1 MPDAKKYLSKIVKG
15 SDTLWLK
22 DAQAWADIAELRE
35 LIAGGTHWIDE
46 TTTPISNGATTNP
59 IQINGESYTAQAG
72 DIVSYG
78 NMEFIFS
85 KGGVWREFGS
95 TGSLKALAF
104 KDSASGDYTPAGT
117 NQASAVSFTGQTS
130 ASFVNGFNDD
140 AVAPS
145 FKEGAFTPAE
155 LQAGFYT
162 AGTAPSFSEG
172 AFTPAEIQ
180 AGFVTAGSAASYSH
194 SGFSGGSLGAATT
207 GNFNTDAEKSS
218 YDEANETLTLS
229 AASTGAAVTAQG
241 DFTPA
246 VYGTDTFDGGTPTA
260 IDTTKFSGG
269 SKAADTW
276 NAGSMAAIDVT
287 KFSGGSKAADT
298 FSAGSAATPTTA
310 SAVTAVGTGEAAAQ
324 VFSGTQATITVE

>member
-1 MPDAKKYLSKIVKG
+1 MADPKKYISKIVKG

-22 DAQAWADIAELRE
+22 DAQAWADIEELRE
-35 LIAGGTHWIDE
+35 LIAGGTHWIDA
-46 TTTPISNGATTNP
+46 TTTEISDGSTTNP
-59 IQINGESYTAQAG
+59 ITVDGKSYTAQAG

-78 NMEFIFS
+78 NMEYIFS
-85 KGGVWREFGS
+85 KSGVWREFGS

-117 NQASAVSFTGQTS
+117 NAPSAVSFTGQTS
-130 ASFVNGFNDD
+130 AAFVNGFNDD

-145 FKEGAFTPAE
+145 FTEGAFTPAE

-310 SAVTAVGTGEAAAQ
+310 NAVTAVGTGEAAAQ

>member
-1 MPDAKKYLSKIVKG
+1 MADPKKYISKIVKG
-15 SDTLWLK
+15 PDTLWLK
-22 DAQAWADIAELRE
+22 DAQAWADIEELRE
-35 LIAGGTHWIDE
+35 LIAGGTHWIDA
-46 TTTPISNGATTNP
+46 TTTEISDGSTTNP
-59 IQINGESYTAQAG
+59 ITVDGKSYTAQAG

-78 NMEFIFS
+78 NMEYIFS
-85 KGGVWREFGS
+85 KSGVWREFGS

-117 NQASAVSFTGQTS
+117 NADSAVTFTGQTS
-130 ASFVNGFNDD
+130 AAFVNGFNDD

-145 FKEGAFTPAE
+145 FT
-155 LQAGFYT
+155 
-162 AGTAPSFSEG
+162 EG

-207 GNFNTDAEKSS
+207 GNFNTDAEKST

-269 SKAADTW
+269 SKAADT
-276 NAGSMAAIDVT
+276 
-287 KFSGGSKAADT
+287 

-310 SAVTAVGTGEAAAQ
+310 NAVTAVGTGTAAAQ

>member
-1 MPDAKKYLSKIVKG
+1 MADPKKYLSKIVKG

-22 DAQAWADIAELRE
+22 DAQAWADIEELRE
-35 LIAGGTHWIDE
+35 LIAGGTRWIDE
-46 TTTPISNGATTNP
+46 TTTPISNGSTTNP
-59 IQINGESYTAQAG
+59 IMIDGKSYTAQAG

-85 KGGVWREFGS
+85 KSGVWREFGS

-117 NQASAVSFTGQTS
+117 NAASAVSFTGQTTDT
-130 ASFVNGFNDD
+130 FVTGFNDD
-140 AVAPS
+140 AVAPTFS
-145 FKEGAFTPAE
+145 EGAFTPAKI
-155 LQAGFYT
+155 QAGFYT

-207 GNFNTDAEKSS
+207 GNFNTDAEKST

-310 SAVTAVGTGEAAAQ
+310 NAVTAVGTGTAAAQ

>member
-1 MPDAKKYLSKIVKG
+1 MADKKYLSKIVKG
-15 SDTLWLK
+15 ADTLWLK
-22 DAQAWADIAELRE
+22 DAQAWADIAEIRE
-35 LIAGGTHWIDE
+35 LIAGGTHWIDA
-46 TTTPISNGATTNP
+46 TTTEISDGSTTNP
-59 IQINGESYTAQAG
+59 IMVDGKSYTAQAG

-78 NMEFIFS
+78 NMEYIFS

-117 NQASAVSFTGQTS
+117 NAPSAVTFTGQASA
-130 ASFVNGFNDD
+130 AFVNGFNDD

-145 FKEGAFTPAE
+145 FTEGAFTPAE
-155 LQAGFYT
+155 LQSGFYT

-180 AGFVTAGSAASYSH
+180 AGFVTPGSAASYSH

-218 YDEANETLTLS
+218 YDEASETLTLS

-298 FSAGSAATPTTA
+298 FNAGSAATPTTA
-310 SAVTAVGTGEAAAQ
+310 NAVTAVGTGEAAAQ